1 MERKQG
7 WKTGP
12 IVLQNYS
19 LLCYKLL
26 FVLIRFSL
34 FLHLFVFS
42 FYLRAVV
49 KVTCRFFFYFFSLF
63 FAKWVCIMYAIM
75 AFFFFFFLT
84 GYCWVFIYFCF
95 FALIYFLIGHD
106 FCFNTL
112 GGVIFFWL
120 IVCLFFN

>member
-1 MERKQG
+1 MEIFWWNLRVFSPGPPKIDLSKMERKQG
-7 WKTGP
+7 WNTGP

-63 FAKWVCIMYAIM
+63 FAKWMCVMYAIM
-75 AFFFFFFLT
+75 AFFFFNWLLLGFYLFL
-84 GYCWVFIYFCF
+84 
-95 FALIYFLIGHD
+95 FL
-106 FCFNTL
+106 CFN
-112 GGVIFFWL
+112 
-120 IVCLFFN
+120 LFFNWA

>member
-1 MERKQG
+1 MSQRLRLHLVGGGIGMIEKKGEKGWKFFDGTQEFSPLAHQKLISPKWREKQG

-75 AFFFFFFLT
+75 AFFFF
-84 GYCWVFIYFCF
+84 
-95 FALIYFLIGHD
+95 
-106 FCFNTL
+106 
-112 GGVIFFWL
+112 
-120 IVCLFFN
+120 